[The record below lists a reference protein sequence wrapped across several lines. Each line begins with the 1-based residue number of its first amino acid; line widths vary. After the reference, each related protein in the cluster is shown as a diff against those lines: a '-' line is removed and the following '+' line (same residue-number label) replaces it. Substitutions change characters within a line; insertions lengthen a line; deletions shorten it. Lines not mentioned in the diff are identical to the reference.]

1 VDKGIRALYSHF
13 IAHQDHARRGLKR
26 RNRMFY
32 KFRHKLAGVA
42 VIVWLV
48 LTAIGLG
55 LRVREGG
62 RLSASVDASAQAT
75 RVDQSLDR
83 LFSAIQDAETGQR
96 GYLLTGSESYLEPF
110 KNTEAALPK
119 IFDELAPMVSGDKVL
134 RNDLLELRGLTAVK
148 MTEMRDS
155 IKIRQEKNLSAA
167 VDFVESNKGKEAM
180 DRIRGLTGQMHRRLL
195 PVFAEAEEAT
205 QRHLARTQSLDLVAG
220 VLGVG
225 AGLFALYLVRVGYL
239 QEKSRRELL
248 EEKLRAEKI
257 MVEKSAFLA
266 NISHEIR
273 TPMNAIL
280 GFGELLADES
290 LTHRQSEYVRCIRQ
304 SGKSLLQLINDVL
317 DLSKLE
323 AGKLE
328 ICLEPTNVREIC
340 SFLQIM
346 FAQQAAAKSVQLKWE
361 TEGAPSALLLD
372 RLRLRQVLMNL
383 VGNAV
388 KFTVRGHVH
397 TRVEWI
403 HESGDRSRGTLW
415 FHVEDT
421 GMGISPE
428 KQEEI
433 FKPFVQSN
441 PSSAAENEGTGLGLH
456 LVRRL
461 TEIMGGTVTLDSTP
475 GLGSVFH
482 VRLPDVS
489 VSARLPVSDDIE
501 IAEAVN
507 FNDFTPAT
515 LLMVDDSETNRTL
528 VARMF
533 EGTHHSIRHACN
545 GREALA
551 SIAVVKPGLVLLDIR
566 MPCLDGHATLAE
578 IRKIPGL
585 ELLPV
590 IAVSASDPEN
600 DEHELRRRFNAYIR
614 KPFTR
619 QTLYRELALFLPRR
633 PQTVS
638 AETGGPDDPVE
649 AEMPRDTLGARD
661 REVLV
666 AELQALHA
674 SEWAGLRESIAIN
687 ETLEFARKLHSLA
700 QAAHYGPL
708 KAYALALTRHA
719 QTYSVHELENLIAEF
734 PALVRTLEQDPIP
747 APHD

>member
-1 VDKGIRALYSHF
+1 
-13 IAHQDHARRGLKR
+13 
-26 RNRMFY
+26 MFY
-32 KFRHKLAGVA
+32 RFRHRLVGVV
-42 VIVWLV
+42 VIGWLV
-48 LTAIGLG
+48 LTSIGLG
-55 LRVREGG
+55 LRVEEGE
-62 RLSASVDASAQAT
+62 RLAQSVSASARAAQL
-75 RVDQSLDR
+75 DGSLDR
-83 LFSAIQDAETGQR
+83 LFYSIQDAETGQR
-96 GYLLTGSESYLEPF
+96 GYLLTGAESYLEPF
-110 KNTEAALPK
+110 KNAEADLPK
-119 IFDELAPMVSGDKVL
+119 IFDELAPMVNGDKAL
-134 RNDLLELRGLTAVK
+134 QKELLELRGLTAVK
-148 MTEMRDS
+148 MTEMRDA
-155 IKIRQEKNLSAA
+155 IKIRQEKNLPAA
-167 VDFVESNKGKEAM
+167 VTFVESNKGKEAM
-180 DRIRGLTGQMHRRLL
+180 DRIRQLTGQMHRRLV
-195 PVFAEAEEAT
+195 PVVAGAEQAT
-205 QRHLARTQSLDLVAG
+205 QQHLARTQSLDLVAG

-239 QEKSRRELL
+239 QEKGRRELL
-248 EEKLRAEKI
+248 EQTMRAEKI

-328 ICLEPTNVREIC
+328 ICLEPTNVQEIC

-346 FAQQAAAKSVQLKWE
+346 FAQQAAGKSVQLKWE
-361 TEGAPSALLLD
+361 TEGVPNALLLD

-388 KFTVRGHVH
+388 KFTTRGQVL

-403 HESGDRSRGTLW
+403 RELGDSSRGTLW
-415 FHVEDT
+415 FHVEDS

-441 PSSAAENEGTGLGLH
+441 PSSAAEKEGTGLGLH

-461 TEIMGGTVTLDSTP
+461 TEIMGGAVTLDSTP
-475 GLGSVFH
+475 GLGSAFH
-482 VRLPDVS
+482 VRLPEVS
-489 VSARLPVSDDIE
+489 ISARLPVTDEIE
-501 IAEAVN
+501 TADAVN
-507 FNDFTPAT
+507 FNDFAPVT

-533 EGTHHSIRHACN
+533 DGTHHRIRHACD

-551 SIAVVKPGLVLLDIR
+551 SIEESKPNLVLLDIR
-566 MPCLDGHATLAE
+566 MPHLDGHETLAA
-578 IRKIPGL
+578 IRKMPGL

-600 DEHELRRRFNAYIR
+600 DEEQLRRRFNAYIR

-619 QTLYRELALFLPRR
+619 QTLYKELALFLPRR
-633 PQTVS
+633 PQTVP
-638 AETGGPDDPVE
+638 AAAGGLDDSVDDE
-649 AEMPRDTLGARD
+649 LVHIAMKARD
-661 REVLV
+661 REVLTE
-666 AELQALHA
+666 ELHTLLA
-674 SEWAGLRESIAIN
+674 SEWAELRESLAIN
-687 ETLEFARKLHSLA
+687 ETLALAGKLQSLA
-700 QAAHYGPL
+700 QAAHCVPL

-734 PALVRTLEQDPIP
+734 PALVQTLEQDPTP
-747 APHD
+747 AQHD